1 MSKLLCKDS
10 PRWCIFMPPLLF
22 PDFVLLFHTTYTSMQ
37 SVSFKAAILF
47 FFSFFNDTSL
57 RGKFLMPQIENRPVF
72 FQEFV
77 LLKKFPSSRITA
89 DHREGKSHAWVTT
102 EDKLKRACWCLK
114 KNEEINRKRQDGKWI
129 YNIWWCCLK
138 GFIALS
144 EWQIFN
150 RITSSEEQTSFQNN
164 LASVFAQF
172 WDALWN
178 TTYQVSF
185 QDWIVEDWMI
195 IVILT
200 AALMN
205 GTAWAPS
212 PVSVSDPSLR
222 RTFQLLVFVI
232 LLLQS
237 CDHSWVIKF
246 EDCPV
251 AQFLQNSIP
260 DGER

>member
-1 MSKLLCKDS
+1 MALNLKETTETLARAFNICQSFSAKIAQGDAYLC
-10 PRWCIFMPPLLF
+10 PLSYSQTLC
-22 PDFVLLFHTTYTSMQ
+22 S
-37 SVSFKAAILF
+37 SFTPLTHLCSLSHSRQLYF
-47 FFSFFNDTSL
+47 FFFPFFNDTSL

-89 DHREGKSHAWVTT
+89 EHRERKHKSHAWVTT

-114 KNEEINRKRQDGKWI
+114 KNEEINQKRQDGKWI

-164 LASVFAQF
+164 LSSVFAQF

-178 TTYQVSF
+178 TVYQVSF
-185 QDWIVEDWMI
+185 WDWILKTEW
-195 IVILT
+195 
-200 AALMN
+200 
-205 GTAWAPS
+205 
-212 PVSVSDPSLR
+212 
-222 RTFQLLVFVI
+222 
-232 LLLQS
+232 LLL
-237 CDHSWVIKF
+237 F
-246 EDCPV
+246 
-251 AQFLQNSIP
+251 
-260 DGER
+260 